1 MSNRSERAHKHIS
14 LSELIETTTHQTESP
29 AETKGQTLAI
39 LASTHRVVLSN
50 GRVSGGRACALSAR
64 AARRGILTVIS
75 RP

>member
-1 MSNRSERAHKHIS
+1 MSNRSEHADEHMS
-14 LSELIETTTHQTESP
+14 LGELIETTTHPTKGP
-29 AETKGQTLAI
+29 TDTKGQTLAI

-64 AARRGILTVIS
+64 AARRGILAVIP

>member
-1 MSNRSERAHKHIS
+1 MSNRTERVDEHMN
-14 LSELIETTTHQTESP
+14 LSELIEATTHPTEAP
-29 AETKGQTLAI
+29 ADKKGQTLAI

-64 AARRGILTVIS
+64 AARRSILTVIP